1 MCRFPLGK
9 KGCWRDDDLLSHTPY
24 PLKGPTRLRTPLILK
39 GVNPPIRIRH
49 PMRAGSLQGKEGC
62 GKEVPVPFR
71 EKKGAGG
78 MMIFFAHPLSPEG
91 ANAPIRIRHLTRA
104 GSL

>member
-1 MCRFPLGK
+1 M
-9 KGCWRDDDLLSHTPY
+9 
-24 PLKGPTRLRTPLILK
+24 
-39 GVNPPIRIRH
+39 
-49 PMRAGSLQGKEGC
+49 M
-62 GKEVPVPFR
+62 PVPFR

-91 ANAPIRIRHLTRA
+91 ANALIWILKPNARRFPLGKRRAREGCA

>member
-1 MCRFPLGK
+1 VLVPGRGAGGMMIFFAHPV
-9 KGCWRDDDLLSHTPY
+9 S
-24 PLKGPTRLRTPLILK
+24 LKGSTRPS
-39 GVNPPIRIRH
+39 GFRH
-49 PMRAGSLQGKEGC
+49 LTRAGSLQGKKGR
-62 GKEVPVPFR
+62 GKDMPVPFG